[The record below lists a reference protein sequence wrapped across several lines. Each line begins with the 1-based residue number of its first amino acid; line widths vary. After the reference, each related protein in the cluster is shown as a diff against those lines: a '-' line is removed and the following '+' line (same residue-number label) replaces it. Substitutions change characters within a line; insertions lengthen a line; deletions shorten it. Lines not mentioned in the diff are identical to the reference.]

1 MQKATRQLLAALFI
15 VCAPVKADEACKV
28 LDLELQV
35 SYSGRCVNGL
45 ADGLGVASGIA
56 AYTGEFRAG
65 RKHGK
70 GTKTWANGDRY
81 EGDFVEERIEGF
93 GTYTFG
99 RGPWAGESYTGEYL
113 GGQRHGHGVYRWAS
127 GDVYDGPWR
136 EDVPVGPPTVM
147 MQARAK
153 HRQELRSAVAVQ
165 GQKVCREVP
174 IGIGGRDWVRG
185 TVMALNEEGQVA
197 VRIDEIGEKNPLAS
211 MGLKPGVFVWAE
223 AQEWVPCY

>member
-1 MQKATRQLLAALFI
+1 
-15 VCAPVKADEACKV
+15 
-28 LDLELQV
+28 
-35 SYSGRCVNGL
+35 
-45 ADGLGVASGIA
+45 
-56 AYTGEFRAG
+56 
-65 RKHGK
+65 
-70 GTKTWANGDRY
+70 
-81 EGDFVEERIEGF
+81 
-93 GTYTFG
+93 
-99 RGPWAGESYTGEYL
+99 
-113 GGQRHGHGVYRWAS
+113 
-127 GDVYDGPWR
+127 
-136 EDVPVGPPTVM
+136 M

-153 HRQELRSAVAVQ
+153 HRQELRAAVAVQ